1 MSSLKNVEILSGL
14 DTSPQNLEAEQ
25 TVLGTILLSNEIFDE
40 ISDINEDF
48 FFNPINKK
56 IYKIISDL
64 MAKGLLAN
72 PITLKNF
79 FSNEDELNEIGG
91 SEYLVKLTKFST
103 SKLQIKYYANL
114 LHDLKIRRNLIDIS
128 KETLEESQNKNS
140 EISAEQII
148 ESAEKKLFD
157 IAERGKFNKSY
168 VEFKEALLKLL
179 LLHLLLIK
187 MKVELSECPQD

>member
-79 FSNEDELNEIGG
+79 F
-91 SEYLVKLTKFST
+91 LTKMS
-103 SKLQIKYYANL
+103 
-114 LHDLKIRRNLIDIS
+114 
-128 KETLEESQNKNS
+128 
-140 EISAEQII
+140 
-148 ESAEKKLFD
+148 
-157 IAERGKFNKSY
+157 
-168 VEFKEALLKLL
+168 
-179 LLHLLLIK
+179 
-187 MKVELSECPQD
+187 

>member
-25 TVLGTILLSNEIFDE
+25 TGLGTILLSNEILDE

-72 PITLKNF
+72 PITLK
-79 FSNEDELNEIGG
+79 
-91 SEYLVKLTKFST
+91 K
-103 SKLQIKYYANL
+103 
-114 LHDLKIRRNLIDIS
+114 
-128 KETLEESQNKNS
+128 
-140 EISAEQII
+140 
-148 ESAEKKLFD
+148 
-157 IAERGKFNKSY
+157 
-168 VEFKEALLKLL
+168 
-179 LLHLLLIK
+179 
-187 MKVELSECPQD
+187 

>member
-79 FSNEDELNEIGG
+79 FSNQDELNEIGG

-114 LHDLKIRRNLIDIS
+114 LHD
-128 KETLEESQNKNS
+128 
-140 EISAEQII
+140 
-148 ESAEKKLFD
+148 
-157 IAERGKFNKSY
+157 
-168 VEFKEALLKLL
+168 
-179 LLHLLLIK
+179 
-187 MKVELSECPQD
+187 